1 MKSGDNVD
9 ENISAA
15 SVINAEGNGHSS
27 EMGIMYEDSMNFS
40 MYESNSNSISLHD
53 TSKTSVG
60 HPLNVSYLSCFK
72 AWVATTTMNHFL
84 GRLISFFSSF
94 ANGRNHNISSYAE
107 KNVYREKMVKEVE
120 QTIAIVSTICKI

>member
-1 MKSGDNVD
+1 MTEDQVYRYPDRNWKLAKRKGTALNRPANVSMKSGDNVD

-72 AWVATTTMNHFL
+72 A
-84 GRLISFFSSF
+84 
-94 ANGRNHNISSYAE
+94 
-107 KNVYREKMVKEVE
+107 
-120 QTIAIVSTICKI
+120 